1 MKNVEGNGIW
11 LSGNEEDEI
20 DIENDA
26 NSVSSGLDFE
36 EIASALE
43 SIEGRIQKSI
53 KSANFTKCLYRILV
67 LLTRYGFAI
76 PELTSN
82 IETQTS

>member
-20 DIENDA
+20 EIENDA

-43 SIEGRIQKSI
+43 SIEGRIQKRYKKCEFQIMSI
-53 KSANFTKCLYRILV
+53 
-67 LLTRYGFAI
+67 
-76 PELTSN
+76 
-82 IETQTS
+82 